1 MDSDKRT
8 TDGIK
13 PSLTSSLTRQM
24 SWTSSSTSPAQPFS
38 VRQRRSSVSV
48 MSPRDSR
55 QARTAVSRSLSSS
68 LSLPASSPPR
78 LHHPPPPPPAGHL
91 SAADAAAEIDI
102 KSHVSRSDLPTPAS
116 VQAAFD
122 VSQLQLLRDGA
133 FLSDELQPQR
143 ETVITF

>member
-24 SWTSSSTSPAQPFS
+24 SSSSSSTSPAQPFS

-78 LHHPPPPPPAGHL
+78 LHPPPPPPAGHL